1 LYDYYAGGMEYTGK
15 RDEVKKGECA
25 MSEVQ
30 VVGTEEKEVINVTY
44 IFLDDATLPEV
55 TELHLV

>member
-1 LYDYYAGGMEYTGK
+1 MEYTGK